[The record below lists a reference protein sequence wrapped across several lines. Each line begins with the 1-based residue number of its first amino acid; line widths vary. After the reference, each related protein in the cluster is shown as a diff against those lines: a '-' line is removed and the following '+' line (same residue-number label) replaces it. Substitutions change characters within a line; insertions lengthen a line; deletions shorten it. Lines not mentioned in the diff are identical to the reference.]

1 MAKIMKLWA
10 VVAAIG
16 TVAIAGL
23 YAKTSMGILLSLA
36 IMFGTVAYHL
46 IMRLLVGFGFD
57 VAMKNRA
64 DISKSWYQVSPR
76 EVAFYNKIK
85 IKKWKSKMPTY
96 DESIFNPKQ
105 HSWDEIVQAMCQA
118 ELTHE
123 TIAVLSFLPI
133 IAGRWFGAY
142 PVFIITSVLSAAFDM
157 TFVMIQRYNRQR
169 ITHLQTKSF
178 NKSEK

>member
-10 VVAAIG
+10 VVAAVG
-16 TVAIAGL
+16 TVALAGL
-23 YAKTSMGILLSLA
+23 YVKTSMGIMLSLA
-36 IMFGTVAYHL
+36 ITFGTVAYHL
-46 IMRLLVGFGFD
+46 IMRLLVGFGFE

-76 EVAFYNKIK
+76 EVAFYNRIK

-96 DESIFNPKQ
+96 DESLFDPKQ

-142 PVFIITSVLSAAFDM
+142 PVFIITSVLSAAFDL

-169 ITHLQTKSF
+169 VTRLQTKRFANTS
-178 NKSEK
+178 K